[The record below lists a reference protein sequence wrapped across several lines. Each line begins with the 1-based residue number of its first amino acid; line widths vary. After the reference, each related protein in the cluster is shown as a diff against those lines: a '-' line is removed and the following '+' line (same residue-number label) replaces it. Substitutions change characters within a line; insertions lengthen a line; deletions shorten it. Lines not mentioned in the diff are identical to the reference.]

1 MIIGRENELKR
12 IRKSL
17 TSEYSEFIA
26 VYGRRRVGK
35 TFLIKEALD
44 YNFAF
49 CHSGV
54 AKGDKALQLR
64 EFSNSLE
71 LHGMKSRR
79 KLKSWSDAFFALEL
93 GLERL
98 PTGKKVVFLD
108 ELPWMDTARSDFV
121 GALEHF
127 WNGWCSLR
135 KDIVLIVCGSAT
147 SWIVGKILK
156 DHGGLHNRLTDQIH
170 LQPFTLRECERMA
183 YAKGLPLSRQQ
194 VLDGYMVLGGVP
206 YYWDKLEKAESI
218 DQNVDRLFFGPDS
231 PLGDE
236 FDQLYASLF
245 KNPAAHIAVVTALGS
260 KKMGMTREELL
271 RETGLDDGGAFSKVL
286 DELEV
291 CGFIRSYTLPR
302 AKTRGATYQLID
314 NFTLFYFK
322 FMAHGANRLAGGW
335 LSKVSSQERR
345 AWNGLAFKLVGLE
358 HSDCIKR
365 ALGIGGIQTEEHT
378 WRRIGGADGERA
390 QIDLLIRRADRA
402 VNICEMKYA
411 SEPYAIKAEEHRKI
425 LHRREAFIE
434 DEKFKGSV
442 FVTAVTP
449 HGLVRNEHG
458 NDVQSEVTL
467 NDFFKE

>member
-1 MIIGRENELKR
+1 MIIGRENELRR

-26 VYGRRRVGK
+26 VYGRRRIGK
-35 TFLIKEALD
+35 TFLIKEAFD
-44 YNFAF
+44 YTFSF

-71 LHGMKSRR
+71 LQGMKSRR
-79 KLKSWSDAFFALEL
+79 KVKSWSDAFFALEQ

-98 PTGKKVVFLD
+98 PAGKKVVFLD
-108 ELPWMDTARSDFV
+108 ELPWMDTARSNFV
-121 GALEHF
+121 SALEHF

-156 DHGGLHNRLTDQIH
+156 DHGGLHNRLTEQIH
-170 LQPFTLRECERMA
+170 LLPFTLRECEQMA

-206 YYWDKLEKAESI
+206 YYWDKLEKTQGI
-218 DQNVDRLFFGPDS
+218 DQNVDRLFFGPDA
-231 PLGDE
+231 PLNDE

-245 KNPAAHIAVVTALGS
+245 KNPTAHIAVVTALGT

-271 RETGLDDGGAFSKVL
+271 SETELDDGGVFSKVL
-286 DELEV
+286 DELEA

-302 AKTRGATYQLID
+302 AKTRGTTYQLID
-314 NFTLFYFK
+314 NFTLFYFQ
-322 FMAHGANRLAGGW
+322 FMAHGDNLRTGGW

-345 AWNGLAFKLVGLE
+345 TWNGLAFELVGLE
-358 HSDCIKR
+358 HAACIKR
-365 ALGIGGIQTEEHT
+365 ALGISGIRTEEHA
-378 WRRIGGADGERA
+378 WRRVGSETGEGA
-390 QIDLLIRRADRA
+390 QIDLLIRRADHA

-411 SEPYAIKAEEHRKI
+411 SEAYALKSEEHRKI
-425 LHRREAFIE
+425 LHRREAFVE

-442 FVTAVTP
+442 FVTLVTP
-449 HGLVRNEHG
+449 HGLIRNEYA

-467 NDFFKE
+467 GDFFKE